1 MKRTSGAMKT
11 SATNTKGAADARWL
25 ARPDLRDQGRFLL
38 RSSIVLVL
46 LVSAEGI
53 AIPSLPAPR
62 LGVTAH
68 TLGYMLGTLSLALG
82 LIWPRLDLGR
92 RASRI
97 ALWAY
102 LYSAVALVAAYT
114 AAAAFRAGASVM
126 PLAAAGARGT
136 PVQEVFIGALLA
148 SASATFVVSMAYV
161 LWGLRKHERA
171 EDVDQRG

>member
-1 MKRTSGAMKT
+1 M
-11 SATNTKGAADARWL
+11 
-25 ARPDLRDQGRFLL
+25 L
-38 RSSIVLVL
+38 RSSIVLML

-53 AIPSLPAPR
+53 AIRSLPAPR

-92 RASRI
+92 KASRI

-114 AAAAFRAGASVM
+114 AAAVFRAGASAM

-136 PVQEVFIGALLA
+136 PVQEAFIGALLA
-148 SASATFVVSMAYV
+148 SATVTFLVSMAYV

-171 EDVDQRG
+171 EDADQRE